1 MATTPLEREILTHYA
16 TTAGP
21 YRGGSANWTETHAK
35 IVERFIDLGL
45 LIAFKG
51 ADGARH
57 VRSNEEA
64 LRAYMGAL
72 ATVPLPVQRWV
83 VPSAH
88 DTRCGRDNWSP
99 PAAAHDD
106 WQDRLAELEH
116 EVRDLQASE
125 SVPRRPRYEVED
137 D

>member
-1 MATTPLEREILTHYA
+1 MSTTPLEREILTHYA

-45 LIAFKG
+45 LIAIKG

-57 VRSNEEA
+57 VRSNEQA
-64 LRAYMGAL
+64 LRAYMAAL
-72 ATVPLPVQRWV
+72 AAVPLPVQRWL

-88 DTRCGRDNWSP
+88 DTRDGS
-99 PAAAHDD
+99 DD
-106 WQDRLAELEH
+106 WQDRIAQLEDGI
-116 EVRDLQASE
+116 RDLQEGESE
-125 SVPRRPRYEVED
+125 PRRPRYEVEED
-137 D
+137 